1 MRPSMIF
8 TIRHFTSACRPYI
21 FPNQTS
27 KFLLHTIFHIRG
39 IPNFYGLWACLP
51 FLGLLSR
58 THQLYFRI
66 WQSGHKPSAGNLFP
80 VHGIRFTSWYPASHI
95 MRMDKKTSLIRLQ
108 LFFLSPG
115 MMVAKHVFM
124 QQNAR
129 PLLYVITDKPPPTTK
144 LTHKETSC
152 TKQRRLRKRL
162 LLMMTSLQAAGLP

>member
-1 MRPSMIF
+1 MPAIHFSKPDIKIPVAYYFPYQGNSQFLWIVRLPAFFRP
-8 TIRHFTSACRPYI
+8 
-21 FPNQTS
+21 
-27 KFLLHTIFHIRG
+27 L
-39 IPNFYGLWACLP
+39 IPHP
-51 FLGLLSR
+51 P
-58 THQLYFRI
+58 LYFRI

-95 MRMDKKTSLIRLQ
+95 MRLDKKTSLIRLQ
-108 LFFLSPG
+108 LFFLSQG